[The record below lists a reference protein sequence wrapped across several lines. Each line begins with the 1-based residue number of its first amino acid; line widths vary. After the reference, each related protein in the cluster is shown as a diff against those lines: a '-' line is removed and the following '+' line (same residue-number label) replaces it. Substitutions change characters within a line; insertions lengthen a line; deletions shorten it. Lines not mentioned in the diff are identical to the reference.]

1 MTSFLCGTG
10 GGDVGVAG
18 VPDFPARD
26 RVDGGGG
33 ETKYNTKQHLKLHDK
48 KICTVYFVQFFHCST
63 FATCF

>member
-1 MTSFLCGTG
+1 M
-10 GGDVGVAG
+10 GVAG

-63 FATCF
+63 FATRF